1 VKCIFLYNPM
11 SGKGALSTKLDYIK
25 QQLQTKFD
33 EVVMYQT
40 ASAEDTI
47 ERAKTACHEFDA
59 ILFSGGDGTFN
70 DVACG
75 VATQSVRP
83 VLGYIPSGTVNDIA
97 RNLKIPRNLK
107 KALQV
112 ILDGETVFHDVGKIN
127 DRFFI
132 YVAALGTFTGVSY
145 RTTHDAKR
153 LLGRLAYAFDGLKEI
168 SNPTLS
174 QIRIK
179 TETEDVE
186 IDTPLVLVLN
196 STSVGGMPFNKNGH
210 LNDGRFDV
218 LVVKKGVH
226 SGILNIL
233 KLFILGLLRL
243 RRSHVTYHFKSS
255 KFTIE
260 VANNPTWCVDGEAG
274 VTGTVMIENLH
285 NYLEIYVPKKANKKP
300 KSKLFK
306 Y

>member
-1 VKCIFLYNPM
+1 MKCIFLYNPK

-33 EVVMYQT
+33 EVTIYET
-40 ASAEDTI
+40 LSAEDTV
-47 ERAKTACHEFDA
+47 EQAKKACYLYDA

-97 RNLKIPRNLK
+97 RNLKIPRNFK
-107 KALQV
+107 KAIQV

-132 YVAALGTFTGVSY
+132 YVAALGTFSGVSY
-145 RTTHDAKR
+145 RTTHDAKK

-174 QIRIK
+174 KIHLK
-179 TETEDVE
+179 TEADDVE
-186 IDTPLVLVLN
+186 IDTPLVLILN
-196 STSVGGMPFNKNGH
+196 SVSVGGVPFNKNGH
-210 LNDGRFDV
+210 LNDGRFDI
-218 LVVKKGVH
+218 LIVKKGAY
-226 SGILNIL
+226 SGLLNII
-233 KLFILGLLRL
+233 KLFILGILRL

-255 KFTIE
+255 NFTIDVLNE
-260 VANNPTWCVDGEAG
+260 PTWCIDGEAG
-274 VTGTVMIENLH
+274 NKGTVKIENLH
-285 NYLEIYVPKKANKKP
+285 NYLEIYIPKKANKKT

-306 Y
+306 

>member
-1 VKCIFLYNPM
+1 M
-11 SGKGALSTKLDYIK
+11 SGKGKLGTKLDYIK

-33 EVVMYQT
+33 EVVIYQT
-40 ASAEDTI
+40 QSTEDTI
-47 ERAKTACHEFDA
+47 EQAKKACHEYDA

-70 DVACG
+70 DIACG

-83 VLGYIPSGTVNDIA
+83 ILGYIPSGTVNDIA
-97 RNLKIPRNLK
+97 RNLKIPRNCK

-132 YVAALGTFTGVSY
+132 YVAALGTFSGVSY
-145 RTTHDAKR
+145 RTTHDAKKI
-153 LLGRLAYAFDGLKEI
+153 LGRLAYAFDGLKEI

-174 QIRIK
+174 QIRII
-179 TETEDVE
+179 TENDDVQ

-196 STSVGGMPFNKNGH
+196 SISVGGVPFNKNGH

-218 LVVKKGVH
+218 LIVKKGAY
-226 SGILNIL
+226 SGLLNII
-233 KLFILGLLRL
+233 KLFILGILRL

-255 KFTIE
+255 RFTIE
-260 VANNPTWCVDGEAG
+260 VMNEPTWCVDGEAG
-274 VTGTVMIENLH
+274 SKGTVTIENLH
-285 NYLEIYVPKKANKKP
+285 NYLEIFIPKKANKKP
-300 KSKLFK
+300 KSKLFQ
-306 Y
+306 